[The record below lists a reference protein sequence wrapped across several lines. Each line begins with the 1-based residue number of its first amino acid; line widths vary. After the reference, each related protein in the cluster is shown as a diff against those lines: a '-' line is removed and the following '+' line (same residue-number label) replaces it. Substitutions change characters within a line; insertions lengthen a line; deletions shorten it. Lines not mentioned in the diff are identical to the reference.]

1 MERITICGIMGT
13 IGSYCYA
20 FLNKGGSA
28 LQTLL
33 VFMMIDYI
41 LGLIV
46 SGAAKKS
53 PKTQSGKLNS
63 EVGWKGLCK
72 KGIMLLF
79 VMIGYRLDVLIEEDY
94 IMNAVC
100 IGYIVNELLSIIENA
115 GLMGVPIPNTIK
127 NVIDVLDKK
136 NKEDS

>member
-1 MERITICGIMGT
+1 MEKFTMCGIMGM
-13 IGSYCYA
+13 IGSYCYT
-20 FLNKGGSA
+20 FLKKGGSA

-33 VFMMIDYI
+33 IFMILDYI

-46 SGAAKKS
+46 SGVAKKS
-53 PKTQSGKLNS
+53 PKTHSGKLNS
-63 EVGWKGLCK
+63 KVGWKGLCK
-72 KGIMLLF
+72 KGIMILF
-79 VMIGYRLDVLIEEDY
+79 VMIGYRLDILIGEDY

>member
-1 MERITICGIMGT
+1 MEKITVCGIMGT
-13 IGSYCYA
+13 IGSYCCS
-20 FLNKGGSA
+20 FLNNGGSA

-33 VFMMIDYI
+33 IFMIIDYI

-46 SGAAKKS
+46 SGVAKKS

-72 KGIMLLF
+72 KGVMFLF
-79 VMIGYRLDVLIEEDY
+79 VMVGYRLDILIDEDY

-100 IGYIVNELLSIIENA
+100 IGYIINELLSIIENA
-115 GLMGVPIPNTIK
+115 GLLGVPIPNTIK
-127 NVIDVLDKK
+127 NVIDVLEKK
-136 NKEDS
+136 E